1 MELLH
6 TEKGTNSNLPLKK
19 KSENTWKTIKKDALV
34 DEDKLFVLFKKKKEV
49 FFFFKFLGNYPG
61 GQICQF
67 STSKTGKSHFLIE
80 IPLCK
85 IIGSP
90 TILYL
95 SVCTWEVIEL
105 DPFSFKTV
113 DCSES

>member
-49 FFFFKFLGNYPG
+49 FFFF
-61 GQICQF
+61 
-67 STSKTGKSHFLIE
+67 
-80 IPLCK
+80 
-85 IIGSP
+85 
-90 TILYL
+90 
-95 SVCTWEVIEL
+95 
-105 DPFSFKTV
+105 
-113 DCSES
+113 